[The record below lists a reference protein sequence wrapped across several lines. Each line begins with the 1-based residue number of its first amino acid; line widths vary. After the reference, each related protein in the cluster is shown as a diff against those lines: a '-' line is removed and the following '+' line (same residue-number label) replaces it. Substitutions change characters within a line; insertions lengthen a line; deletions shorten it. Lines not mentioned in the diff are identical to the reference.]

1 MSADESAARR
11 AARQRR
17 ALGTATDFDGSRM
30 ALARRLGRVSRSALA
45 RSAHVTPAAITQFE
59 RGTAR
64 PTSPV
69 LAELSLA
76 LGVPRDFFRNGR
88 PLLAVPAASAHFRS
102 LRATPAVSRDQALAF
117 AELALGVVEV
127 IEQHVDLPQPDL
139 PELALDELTAHEVA
153 QAARVTR
160 VAFGLPDGPVG
171 HVVRLLEAHGVLVL
185 RLPGHIDRGVD
196 AFSTYA
202 AIRPLVFLSPMK
214 DDKARSRFDVAHEL
228 GHLILHHDVE
238 PGNKIVEN
246 QAQAFAAEFLMPADQ
261 IIDELPAR
269 LDWQRLHTAKR
280 RWGTSLKALI
290 YRAHSLG
297 KMSDASYRRANRE
310 LAIAGNPEPGSL
322 GPPESPTLLGA
333 AVDLLGQNG
342 ISTQQLADSVR
353 LPLAEVE
360 RVIAAGRNTRQ
371 TLHVNAPTAR
381 NHA

>member
-1 MSADESAARR
+1 MSVDGSDARR

-17 ALGTATDFDGSRM
+17 TLGTATDFDGDRL

-45 RSAHVTPAAITQFE
+45 RSASVTPAAITQFE

-117 AELALGVVEV
+117 AELALGVVAV

-139 PELALDELTAHEVA
+139 PELALEHLTAHEVA
-153 QAARVTR
+153 QAARTTR
-160 VAFGLPDGPVG
+160 VALGLPDGPVG

-202 AIRPLVFLSPMK
+202 AIRPLIFLSPTK
-214 DDKARSRFDVAHEL
+214 DDKARSRFDAAHEL
-228 GHLILHHDVE
+228 GHLLLHHDVE
-238 PGNKIVEN
+238 PGNRIIEN
-246 QAQAFAAEFLMPADQ
+246 QAQAFAAEFLMPAEQ
-261 IIDELPAR
+261 IIDELPTR
-269 LDWQRLHTAKR
+269 LDWPRLHTAKQ

-297 KMSDASYRRANRE
+297 KMSEASYRRANRE
-310 LAIAGNPEPGSL
+310 LAIAGNPEPGPL
-322 GPPESPTLLGA
+322 GPPESPSLLGA
-333 AVDLLGQNG
+333 AADLLSHHG
-342 ISTQQLADSVR
+342 ISTQQLADGAR
-353 LPLAEVE
+353 LPLAQVE
-360 RVIAAGRNTRQ
+360 DVIAAGRDARPA
-371 TLHVNAPTAR
+371 LHFDTPTTGV
-381 NHA
+381 